1 MVFLQFV
8 PFIALLI
15 AANLAERS
23 GGWRILTYLLIA
35 LVNFALIFFGFVSSF
50 VPVVLA
56 RQPDNPLTS
65 LPFQPLWLAL
75 GLWLLATG
83 LLAFLPLITAVRR
96 GLARLLPGVNPASVV
111 HAAAL
116 VFAVYLLGSVPIQL
130 AMLGGSLDPLTNMG
144 SLLDISALWQQGAA
158 FIIMGLFGVGL
169 WLRRSPDDVTER
181 LGLHMP
187 TARQWG
193 LVIGLAVLF
202 VLLDQGLTWAWAML
216 DPVGFERVGRVSN
229 ALFGGLISPVG
240 AFTIGLSAGLGEELI
255 FRGALQP
262 RFGLIFTS
270 FLFAIIHVQYGLS
283 PAVLQ
288 VFLLGLVLGIVRQR
302 GNLTMSIALHT
313 LYNSALVVLA
323 LILPGS

>member
-8 PFIALLI
+8 PFIALLV

-23 GGWRILTYLLIA
+23 AGWRILTYLLIA
-35 LVNFALIFFGFVSSF
+35 LINFTLIFFGLVSPF
-50 VPVVLA
+50 VPVMAANL
-56 RQPDNPLTS
+56 PNNPLDD
-65 LPFQPLWLAL
+65 LPFKPLWLTL
-75 GLWLLATG
+75 GLWMLATG
-83 LLAFLPLITAVRR
+83 LLAFLPLIRGVRR
-96 GLARLLPGVNPASVV
+96 GLARVLPLDPASVV
-111 HAAAL
+111 HATAL
-116 VFAVYLLGSVPIQL
+116 VFAVYLLGSAPIQL
-130 AMLGGSLDPLTNMG
+130 ALLGGNLDPLTNMG

-169 WLRRSPDDVTER
+169 WLRRSADDVTER

-187 TARQWG
+187 TLRQWG
-193 LVIGLAVLF
+193 LVIGLTVLF

-216 DPVGFERVGRVSN
+216 DPIGFERVGRVSN
-229 ALFGGLISPVG
+229 ALFGGLISPLG
-240 AFTIGLSAGLGEELI
+240 ALTIGLSAGLGEELI

-288 VFLLGLVLGIVRQR
+288 VFVLGLVLGMVRQR
-302 GNLTMSIALHT
+302 GNLTMSIALHA

-323 LILPGS
+323 LIFPGS